1 MKIDYI
7 NFFSLLSE
15 EENKITQD
23 EIWKEIVIFLNS
35 SVPEWDKSIND
46 PILLYERIHFSKEL
60 LQIIL
65 INNNRFRSI
74 EVTTL
79 RKLDLSE
86 LDFTGCD
93 VSGLDLSYTNVD
105 INPQTIKDKSLFE
118 TNCEGLNFKNKD
130 FTGVSLAFANLE
142 NTSADINPQTI
153 KDKCLY
159 QTNCKGLNFVDRDLT
174 GVDIR
179 GACLA
184 GTGANLSKEIERK
197 VNQLILQKSHSY
209 MKKNKFKS

>member
-1 MKIDYI
+1 MKEYI
-7 NFFSLLSE
+7 KRL
-15 EENKITQD
+15 ENKSI
-23 EIWKEIVIFLNS
+23 EEKEKILN
-35 SVPEWDKSIND
+35 KI
-46 PILLYERIHFSKEL
+46 ILSLKKIPNYDIEGNHPRLLHTRIHYPKEF

-65 INNNRFRSI
+65 IDTNLFRNVETVVLKKI
-74 EVTTL
+74 
-79 RKLDLSE
+79 DLSE

-130 FTGVSLAFANLE
+130 FTGVSLAFSNLE

-159 QTNCKGLNFVDRDLT
+159 QTNCKGLNFVDRDLA

-184 GTGANLSKEIERK
+184 GIGANLSKEIERR
-197 VNQLILQKSHSY
+197 VNQLILQRSRGY
-209 MKKNKFKS
+209 TKKI